1 MAETHYKIRRRG
13 IWPVEYS
20 KGTGYNQ
27 WSAKGKTFDTIGK
40 LRSYIT
46 RCMNDDYMRKFL
58 SEFEIIEL
66 TVQETAVKELHE
78 IVKPEKIMDL
88 LKR

>member
-1 MAETHYKIRRRG
+1 MTEIHYKIRHR
-13 IWPVEYS
+13 VTKLYS
-20 KGTGYNQ
+20 KGTSYNQ
-27 WSAKGKTFDTIGK
+27 WSDKGKTFDTIGK

-58 SEFEIIEL
+58 GDFEVVEF
-66 TVQETAVKELHE
+66 TVQQTAIKGLHE
-78 IVKPEKIMDL
+78 IVKPEKIMEL